1 MLLFPRSYVFFFKY
15 KASGMQ
21 YKRQHALKELK
32 RLAENI
38 INCMEVLSDNTWEE
52 EIRQICTWVNGD
64 GTRSNLAEI
73 QEQIESIKSKVRE
86 WLISSLPI
94 MYFIHLACLF
104 FGRIHNS
111 GRSCW
116 NRFNL
121 LLFKI
126 QLYQATWRH
135 IKLGLI

>member
-1 MLLFPRSYVFFFKY
+1 
-15 KASGMQ
+15 MQ
-21 YKRQHALKELK
+21 VKRQNALKELK

-38 INCMEVLSDNTWEE
+38 NNCMKVLSGRTWEE
-52 EIRQICTWVNGD
+52 EIRQICAWVNKD
-64 GTRSNLAEI
+64 GSRSSLAEI
-73 QEQIESIKSKVRE
+73 QEQIESTKSKVRE

-94 MYFIHLACLF
+94 MYFIDFACLF
-104 FGRIHNS
+104 FVRVHSS
-111 GRSCW
+111 GRSYW

-126 QLYQATWRH
+126 QLYQATLRH